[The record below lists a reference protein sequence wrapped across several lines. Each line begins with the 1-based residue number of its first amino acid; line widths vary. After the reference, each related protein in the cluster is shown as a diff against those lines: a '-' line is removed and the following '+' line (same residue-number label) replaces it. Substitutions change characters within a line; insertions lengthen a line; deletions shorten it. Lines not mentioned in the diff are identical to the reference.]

1 MKNVVSG
8 IGGINKGDIITDI
21 DNISTKKYID
31 SLQQYIS
38 GFKQYKNW
46 VSSQALL
53 KGSQNSLITFT
64 LSNGKKTSLIRDVN
78 YVSNIDF
85 YTRDDVTKSK
95 EINSIPIM

>member
-21 DNISTKKYID
+21 DRILVLKYID

-38 GFKQYKNW
+38 GVKNNYKNW

-53 KGSQNSLITFT
+53 KGSQI
-64 LSNGKKTSLIRDVN
+64 I
-78 YVSNIDF
+78 
-85 YTRDDVTKSK
+85 
-95 EINSIPIM
+95 